1 MNDDSSIKIR
11 FQFWDSPGDLQFL
24 RKPFFAGA
32 QGALL
37 AFDLSRSATFHR
49 LDQWFDALKR
59 LVDLSQLHSIFLV
72 GMKADLEVEVRDE
85 QALDLTEKWSSLLGK
100 TVSYVK
106 FSSQRPSRGSISPEA
121 FLRRIATEITTQI
134 VAEAA
139 EPAEILSKVI
149 VLGEPDIGKTSL
161 INVLSGKKYDPQ
173 FLATVGA
180 DFTIIDVSLSLDEL
194 KIILKDDI
202 LAKTSM
208 KADEFD
214 EKEEIEEKEMIE
226 PPALKPPAVTT
237 SPKMKRKKRKSKP
250 RMRKKSDDLPPE
262 LPIPEPEPAPQP
274 VPSPARRSAPSPAQP
289 AAPPP
294 PPEEKEVQPP
304 PKPLPPAPGGPP
316 PSPSPQLGKAVK
328 ISEEQTPEVK
338 KETREEL
345 RLDDEKPARREPMRS
360 EAEGLLDTIHE
371 EADDVDEMV
380 PQPAIAPLKASVEAA
395 EPSRFS
401 KDCKVSYYDIMN
413 PEKFYELKIH
423 ISDIPLDIKAPAT
436 SVLTGERRTEVK
448 EHVEIITEKIPLV
461 TIRPIFPGCLIT
473 PPELEADFRNPDEQL
488 TFFVTPLVK
497 GNISNARIELLLH
510 NKELI
515 AAIATSTKVVD
526 PRIARVIAAMGFAV
540 GLGPKAV
547 EYGFDVNFNKN
558 LAEAMPFLD
567 DILGPFDIL
576 LLLEIGLLGLF
587 LLVAASLLIKYRPH
601 SKERK
606 ATL

>member
-1 MNDDSSIKIR
+1 MNENSSIKIR

-85 QALDLTEKWSSLLGK
+85 HALDLAEKWSSLLGK

-106 FSSQRPSRGSISPEA
+106 LSSQRPSRGSISPEA

-134 VAEAA
+134 VAEVA
-139 EPAEILSKVI
+139 EPAEILSKLI

-180 DFTIIDVSLSLDEL
+180 DFTIIDVSLPLDDL
-194 KIILKDDI
+194 KIMPKDDI

-208 KADEFD
+208 KADEFG
-214 EKEEIEEKEMIE
+214 EEEIEEREMIE
-226 PPALKPPAVTT
+226 PPAATT
-237 SPKMKRKKRKSKP
+237 PPKMKRKERKLKK

-274 VPSPARRSAPSPAQP
+274 VPAPARRSAPRPAQP

-294 PPEEKEVQPP
+294 PPEEKEAQPP
-304 PKPLPPAPGGPP
+304 PKPLPPAPGGAP
-316 PSPSPQLGKAVK
+316 PSPLSPLGKGAK
-328 ISEEQTPEVK
+328 ISEERTPEVK
-338 KETREEL
+338 KETSEEL

-371 EADDVDEMV
+371 EDDDVDEMV
-380 PQPAIAPLKASVEAA
+380 PQPAIAPLTASVEAA

-423 ISDIPLDIKAPAT
+423 ISDIPLDIKAPTT

-448 EHVEIITEKIPLV
+448 EHVELITEKIPLV
-461 TIRPIFPGCLIT
+461 TVRPIFPGCLIT
-473 PPELEADFRNPDEQL
+473 PPELEADFRNSDEQL

-497 GNISNARIELLLH
+497 GNISNARIELWLH

-515 AAIATSTKVVD
+515 GTISTATKVLD

-558 LAEAMPFLD
+558 LADAMPFLD
-567 DILGPFDIL
+567 DILATFDIIL
-576 LLLEIGLLGLF
+576 FLEIGLLGLF
-587 LLVAASLLIKYRPH
+587 LLIAASLFIKYRPH
-601 SKERK
+601 SKERE